1 MKELLEYVE
10 KYKNMILEA
19 ERYIWAHPETGYREV
34 NTSAYMAERFRELGY
49 DNLVMAGNIPGFY
62 TVVDT
67 GREGPEALVL
77 AEMDSLICPNH
88 KESDPKTGYVHA
100 CGHHAQCAAMLGIAA
115 ALKNEDVLSRLCG
128 RVRLCVV
135 PAEELIEIEYRNE
148 LKKQGIIKYFG
159 GKGEF
164 LYRGYFDGVDIA
176 FMVHTSI
183 GTGAQQG
190 SIGCVA
196 KRVKYKGV
204 SAHAGGSP
212 DLGINALY
220 AATQGL
226 SAANALRETFKEADL
241 VRFHPII
248 THGGDAVNAIPE
260 SVTVESF
267 VRGASFEAIMRENKR
282 INRALCGAAVS
293 MGANVEIEDF
303 HGYAPLKNDKGM
315 LELTQDA
322 AKIAMPEVDY
332 RIGNDVSKG
341 STDMGE
347 LCGLMPVV
355 HPYVAGASG
364 RVHGDDFQI
373 SDPYTA
379 CVVSAK
385 WQLAMIILLLE
396 NGGERAKKIKASY
409 KSQFTS
415 KEEYFSY
422 IEGLNSC
429 GDKIIYNEDGSITV
443 KQ

>member
-1 MKELLEYVE
+1 MKELLDYVD
-10 KYKNMILEA
+10 KYKNMIFEA

-34 NTSAYMAERFRELGY
+34 NTSAYMAEKFKELGY
-49 DNLVMAGNIPGFY
+49 NNLVMAGNIPGFY

-67 GREGPEALVL
+67 GKEGPEVLVL
-77 AEMDSLICPNH
+77 AEMDSLVCPNH
-88 KESDPKTGYVHA
+88 PESDPKTGYVHA

-115 ALKNEDVLSRLCG
+115 ALRNEYILSRLCG

-176 FMVHTSI
+176 LMVHTAE
-183 GTGAQQG
+183 GAGAQQG
-190 SIGCVA
+190 AIGCVA
-196 KRVKYKGV
+196 KKIKYKGV

-212 DLGINALY
+212 HAGINALY

-226 SAANALRETFKEADL
+226 NAANALRETFQEDDL
-241 VRFHPII
+241 IRFHPII

-260 SVTVESF
+260 SVTIESF
-267 VRGASFEAIMRENKR
+267 VRGATFEAIMRENKK

-303 HGYAPLKNDKGM
+303 PGYAPLKNDVGM
-315 LELTQDA
+315 LELTKDA
-322 AKIAMPEVDY
+322 AKVAMPEIDY
-332 RIGNDVSKG
+332 HVGNSVSRG

-355 HPYVAGASG
+355 HPYSAGASG
-364 RVHGDDFQI
+364 RLHGDNFQI
-373 SDPYTA
+373 SNPYNA
-379 CVVSAK
+379 CVASAK
-385 WQLAMIILLLE
+385 WQLAMVILLLE
-396 NGGERAKKIKASY
+396 NGGERAKKIKSSY
-409 KSQFTS
+409 KSLFSS

-429 GDKIIYNEDGSITV
+429 GDKIIYNSDGSITV

>member
-1 MKELLEYVE
+1 MKELLDYIE
-10 KYKNMILEA
+10 KYKDMILEA

-34 NTSAYMAERFRELGY
+34 NTSAYLAERFKELGY
-49 DNLVMAGNIPGFY
+49 DNLVMAGNVPGFY

-67 GREGPEALVL
+67 GKEGPEVLVL

-88 KESDPKTGYVHA
+88 KECDPKTGYVHA

-115 ALKNEDVLSRLCG
+115 ALKEEAVLSRLSG
-128 RVRLCVV
+128 RVRLCLV

-176 FMVHTSI
+176 FMVHTSE
-183 GTGAQQG
+183 GTGVGQG
-190 SIGCVA
+190 AIGCVA
-196 KRVKYKGV
+196 KKVKYKGK

-226 SAANALRETFKEADL
+226 SAANALRETFRENDL
-241 VRFHPII
+241 IRFHPII

-260 SVTVESF
+260 SVTIESF
-267 VRGASFEAIMRENKR
+267 VRGATFEAMMRENKK

-303 HGYAPLKNDKGM
+303 PGYAPLKNDKGM
-315 LELTQDA
+315 LELTKDA
-322 AKIAMPEVDY
+322 ANIAMPEVDFH
-332 RIGNDVSKG
+332 IGDSVGRG

-373 SDPYTA
+373 SDPYAA

-396 NGGERAKKIKASY
+396 NDGERAKKIKADY
-409 KSQFTS
+409 KSQFAS

-422 IEGLNSC
+422 IEGLNSS
-429 GDKIIYNEDGSITV
+429 GDKIIYNDDGSITV